1 VASEFRWTT
10 LAESRNRRNNLSP
23 IFGGIAQLV
32 ERLVR
37 KDVGAIML
45 TLRSCDLI

>member
-1 VASEFRWTT
+1 MASEFRWTT

>member
-1 VASEFRWTT
+1 VASEFGWTT
-10 LAESRNRRNNLSP
+10 LDESRNRRNNLSP

-37 KDVGAIML
+37 KEYRSAALMFSHAI
-45 TLRSCDLI
+45 